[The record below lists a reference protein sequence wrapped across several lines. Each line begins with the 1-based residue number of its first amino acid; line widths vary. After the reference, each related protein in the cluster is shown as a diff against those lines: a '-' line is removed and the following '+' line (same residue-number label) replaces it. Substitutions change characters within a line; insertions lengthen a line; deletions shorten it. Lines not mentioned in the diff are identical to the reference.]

1 MANVWKS
8 AVTVGMTKH
17 LTDDER
23 ANLAQELDDAVMDIC
38 QSYEIGA

>member
-8 AVTVGMTKH
+8 SVTSGMTKH
-17 LTDDER
+17 LTDNER
-23 ANLAQELDDAVMDIC
+23 ANLAQELDDAVMEIC

>member
-8 AVTVGMTKH
+8 SVTSSMTKH

-23 ANLAQELDDAVMDIC
+23 ANLALELDDAVMRVC
-38 QSYEIGA
+38 QAYEIGA

>member
-8 AVTVGMTKH
+8 SVTVGMTKH

-23 ANLAQELDDAVMDIC
+23 ANLVQQLDDAVMEIC

>member
-8 AVTVGMTKH
+8 SVTVGMTKH

-23 ANLAQELDDAVMDIC
+23 AELAQQLDDAVMEIC
-38 QSYEIGA
+38 QSFEIGA